1 MSDKAI
7 GVTGYTGI
15 QNRRLSELER
25 YEIIGTPAEK
35 EFDDVAEIAAY
46 LAGTTMAYVSFI
58 DSTHLWFKATHGFE
72 ANTVPREQTY
82 CQFVVADERPIAI
95 PDTREESTYVPD
107 QLEGLGEQIRFYVG
121 VPLRSRSG
129 MVLGT
134 LCTVDDQPRDVPDS
148 LIPMLEKLAGQIS
161 AQLEVRRTNRMLLEE
176 RDTFSTLFEAAPAP
190 LILAEGG
197 GIVRCNFAFADL
209 VTDGDTES
217 LEGVSLNRF
226 LSEVPTHPGTTV
238 ETELENTVGGR
249 TAIIVSLTRL
259 HRDQRTYDLVALT
272 DISDRKEKEHVLRE
286 QRLAAENANRIKDTF
301 LSLVSHDLRS
311 PLSGISTMLELL
323 DKAGNTFSPE
333 EWKTAIRDLRESAAV
348 LVEMINQLL
357 NIHRLQSGR
366 LEVLREDTA
375 VEMIAQQV
383 VLSLGKQI
391 KDKDLTVTIDIPRE
405 FTLDAD
411 IGLFREALFNLV
423 SNSIKFSSPGG
434 EIRITREGDEA
445 IVVEDEGTGVPEEDR
460 DDLFRHEVKTSRLGT
475 DGERGTGLGLPLVA
489 DIMRAHGGQITYD
502 EEYRNGARFVLN
514 FPSEHVPDPD

>member
-1 MSDKAI
+1 
-7 GVTGYTGI
+7 
-15 QNRRLSELER
+15 
-25 YEIIGTPAEK
+25 
-35 EFDDVAEIAAY
+35 
-46 LAGTTMAYVSFI
+46 
-58 DSTHLWFKATHGFE
+58 
-72 ANTVPREQTY
+72 
-82 CQFVVADERPIAI
+82 
-95 PDTREESTYVPD
+95 
-107 QLEGLGEQIRFYVG
+107 
-121 VPLRSRSG
+121 
-129 MVLGT
+129 
-134 LCTVDDQPRDVPDS
+134 
-148 LIPMLEKLAGQIS
+148 
-161 AQLEVRRTNRMLLEE
+161 
-176 RDTFSTLFEAAPAP
+176 
-190 LILAEGG
+190 
-197 GIVRCNFAFADL
+197 
-209 VTDGDTES
+209 
-217 LEGVSLNRF
+217 
-226 LSEVPTHPGTTV
+226 
-238 ETELENTVGGR
+238 
-249 TAIIVSLTRL
+249 
-259 HRDQRTYDLVALT
+259 
-272 DISDRKEKEHVLRE
+272 
-286 QRLAAENANRIKDTF
+286 
-301 LSLVSHDLRS
+301 
-311 PLSGISTMLELL
+311 MLELL

>member
-1 MSDKAI
+1 
-7 GVTGYTGI
+7 
-15 QNRRLSELER
+15 
-25 YEIIGTPAEK
+25 
-35 EFDDVAEIAAY
+35 
-46 LAGTTMAYVSFI
+46 
-58 DSTHLWFKATHGFE
+58 
-72 ANTVPREQTY
+72 
-82 CQFVVADERPIAI
+82 
-95 PDTREESTYVPD
+95 
-107 QLEGLGEQIRFYVG
+107 
-121 VPLRSRSG
+121 
-129 MVLGT
+129 
-134 LCTVDDQPRDVPDS
+134 
-148 LIPMLEKLAGQIS
+148 
-161 AQLEVRRTNRMLLEE
+161 
-176 RDTFSTLFEAAPAP
+176 
-190 LILAEGG
+190 LAEAGR
-197 GIVRCNFAFADL
+197 IVRCNFAFADL

-238 ETELENTVGGR
+238 ETELKNTVGGR
-249 TAIIVSLTRL
+249 TSIIVSLTRL

-286 QRLAAENANRIKDTF
+286 QRQAAENANRIKDTF

-366 LEVLREDTA
+366 IEVIREDVG

-423 SNSIKFSSPGG
+423 SNSVKFSSNRDT
-434 EIRITREGDEA
+434 IRITRRGDRN

-502 EEYRNGARFVLN
+502 REYRDGARFILN